1 MNAFT
6 AQVLAF
12 FARDPTRRVPLAIV
26 LAGVAAIV
34 LAYTAQYGFDL
45 EPCALCLYQ
54 RGPYALAAGLAG
66 ICLLK
71 PYTPRR
77 EAFIVVLCGIVFLG
91 GAAIAAYHVGVEQ
104 HWWVSAAACGG
115 GPVESMGV
123 EQLKSLLT
131 QKAPKSCDQ
140 VDWTFLGISMATYN
154 VFASMALAA
163 ACIAGARMI
172 RRLDPL

>member
-1 MNAFT
+1 MNPFA

-26 LAGVAAIV
+26 LAGVGAIA
-34 LAYTAQYGFDL
+34 LAYTAQFGFDI
-45 EPCALCLYQ
+45 EPCVLCLYQ

-66 ICLLK
+66 ISLVR
-71 PYTPRR
+71 PHNPRR

-91 GAAIAAYHVGVEQ
+91 GSGIAAYHVGVEQ

-115 GPVESMGV
+115 SPVESMGV
-123 EQLKSLLT
+123 DQLKALLT
-131 QKAPKSCDQ
+131 QKPAKPCDL
-140 VDWTFLGISMATYN
+140 VDWTFLGVSMATYN
-154 VFASMALAA
+154 VFASIALAV

-172 RRLDPL
+172 RRLDPI

>member
-91 GAAIAAYHVGVEQ
+91 GAAI
-104 HWWVSAAACGG
+104 W
-115 GPVESMGV
+115 GPR
-123 EQLKSLLT
+123 LT
-131 QKAPKSCDQ
+131 YTIQ
-140 VDWTFLGISMATYN
+140 
-154 VFASMALAA
+154 
-163 ACIAGARMI
+163 
-172 RRLDPL
+172 